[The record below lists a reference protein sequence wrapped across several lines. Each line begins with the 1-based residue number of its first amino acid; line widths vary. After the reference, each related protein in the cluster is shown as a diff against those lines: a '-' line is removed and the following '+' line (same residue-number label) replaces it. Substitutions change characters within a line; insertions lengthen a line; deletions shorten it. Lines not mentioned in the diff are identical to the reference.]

1 MSETTQDT
9 DAHLRFDP
17 VDFGRRVREFARDAH
32 RILKGPDCHADDLIV
47 LHRRTWLLLREAPGS
62 QSSAIGRW
70 LLAARQEIA
79 ARLQSWSA
87 QEQDS
92 LVA

>member
-1 MSETTQDT
+1 MAETAPAT

-32 RILKGPDCHADDLIV
+32 RILPRPDCHADDLIG
-47 LHRRTWLLLREAPGS
+47 LHRRVWFLLREAPGS
-62 QSSAIGRW
+62 PSSAIARW
-70 LLAARQEIA
+70 LLAARQAIA

-87 QEQDS
+87 QELES

>member
-1 MSETTQDT
+1 MAETAQET

-17 VDFGRRVREFARDAH
+17 VDFGKRVREFARDAH
-32 RILKGPDCHADDLIV
+32 RILKRPDCHADDLIV
-47 LHRRTWLLLREAPGS
+47 LHKRLWFLLREAPGS
-62 QSSAIGRW
+62 PSSAIARW

-79 ARLQSWSA
+79 AKLQSWSVEELEA
-87 QEQDS
+87 